1 MKLDKEVSKSLLS
14 FFTSLGYL
22 DLMRL
27 NRAGPSITCEGI
39 FYGYSYFS
47 YSIMVTSDEITIIG
61 ISFLALFY
69 ILRSNIWIRRFEHCK
84 ILWWIKCIYD
94 HVKPAWFLIEM
105 PE

>member
-1 MKLDKEVSKSLLS
+1 
-14 FFTSLGYL
+14 
-22 DLMRL
+22 MRL

-69 ILRSNIWIRRFEHCK
+69 ILRSNI
-84 ILWWIKCIYD
+84 
-94 HVKPAWFLIEM
+94 
-105 PE
+105 